1 MSLTT
6 QELQTIN
13 SLMMKMS
20 GEDYK
25 KVASMFK
32 HAQSM
37 RQHNA
42 AVALR
47 VGDKVQWNSK
57 FGYVEQGTITKINH
71 KTIKVITASN
81 QQWSCSP
88 SLLSKI

>member
-13 SLMMKMS
+13 SLMMKMD
-20 GEDYK
+20 GDDYN
-25 KVASMFK
+25 KVVSMFK
-32 HAQSM
+32 YAQSM

-42 AVALR
+42 AVAFR

-57 FGYVEQGTITKINH
+57 YGRLEQGTITKINH
-71 KTIKVITASN
+71 KTIKVITTSN